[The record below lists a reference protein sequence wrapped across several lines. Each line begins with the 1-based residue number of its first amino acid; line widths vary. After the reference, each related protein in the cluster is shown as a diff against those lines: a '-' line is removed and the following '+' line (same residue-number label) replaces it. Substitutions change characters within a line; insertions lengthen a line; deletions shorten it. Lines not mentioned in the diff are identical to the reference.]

1 MSFSILLV
9 FSIIGLNNKCPSF
22 FPTHKAFTIFPA
34 KLILKYMERYNFKD
48 ELTPG
53 VFRLLGR
60 VLMPSFIM
68 SLIFV
73 VIIAGVGMVIVPDLS
88 AEGEDFKTFLE
99 SRAEYESDEL
109 TGIMQEK
116 IMNIF
121 SLNMGSFIPLLILLV
136 LGTFIFYNF
145 SYNLSR
151 NEVEKGNNSFAGA
164 LGNLFDKRILHY
176 LVLSIIIGGLYQFL
190 NYLVQMTGNAFILFI
205 FAVTVGPVYYWFS
218 LTYAAVGIGNMSF
231 SEALSFTQSELTLGR
246 VARVLGISILLSIAL
261 AVAGVIVGL
270 LGILVANIPVVGV
283 FLAAFMGVFLFA
295 IFSVFILSGFT
306 GLYYRY
312 LPDAGLESEEQFIV
326 TD

>member
-1 MSFSILLV
+1 
-9 FSIIGLNNKCPSF
+9 
-22 FPTHKAFTIFPA
+22 
-34 KLILKYMERYNFKD
+34 MERYNFKD

-60 VLMPSFIM
+60 VLVPSFIM

-99 SRAEYESDEL
+99 SSAEYESDEL

-231 SEALSFTQSELTLGR
+231 SEALSFAQSELTLGR
-246 VARVLGISILLSIAL
+246 VAKVLGICILLIL
-261 AVAGVIVGL
+261 VVVMGVFVAAL
-270 LGILVANIPVVGV
+270 LGLLVANIPVIGWVLAWVIGI
-283 FLAAFMGVFLFA
+283 FLLNLFT
-295 IFSVFILSGFT
+295 SFILAGFS

-312 LPDAGLESEEQFIV
+312 TADLELEPEEQFVV